1 MSSETFE
8 IIELANGDVA
18 LRRAG
23 HKEDPLVRIHFSEES
38 VEFLRE
44 HKIAVARAM
53 LEAGVEAVQDLGELA
68 ADAFYEEGLD
78 EDEEGAPVNHTI
90 H

>member
-23 HKEDPLVRIHFSEES
+23 DREDPLVRIHFSDES
-38 VEFLRE
+38 RDFLRE

-53 LEAGVEAVQDLGELA
+53 LEAGIEAVQNIEEMELE
-68 ADAFYEEGLD
+68 FHEEHD
-78 EDEEGAPVNHTI
+78 EDELEPVNHTI

>member
-1 MSSETFE
+1 MSSETYE
-8 IIELANGDVA
+8 IIELSNGDVA

-38 VEFLRE
+38 LEFLRE
-44 HKIAVARAM
+44 HKIAIARAM
-53 LEAGVEAVQDLGELA
+53 LEAGIEAVQDINELEPEP
-68 ADAFYEEGLD
+68 F
-78 EDEEGAPVNHTI
+78 EDEEVDITEHTI

>member
-23 HKEDPLVRIHFSEES
+23 HKEEPLVRIHFSDES
-38 VEFLRE
+38 LQFLRE
-44 HKIAVARAM
+44 HKIAIARAM
-53 LEAGVEAVQDLGELA
+53 LEAGIEAVQNIDEIDPEFHEEEEL
-68 ADAFYEEGLD
+68 E
-78 EDEEGAPVNHTI
+78 PVNHTI

>member
-8 IIELANGDVA
+8 IVELANGDVA

-23 HKEDPLVRIHFSEES
+23 HREDPLVRIHFSAES
-38 VEFLRE
+38 LEFLRE
-44 HKIAVARAM
+44 HKVAVARAM
-53 LEAGVEAVQDLGELA
+53 LEAGIEAVQ
-68 ADAFYEEGLD
+68 YMEEQGAEYL
-78 EDEEGAPVNHTI
+78 EEEEEEVPVNHTV

>member
-23 HKEDPLVRIHFSEES
+23 EREDPLVRIHFSEES
-38 VEFLRE
+38 RHFLRE
-44 HKIAVARAM
+44 HKIAIARAM
-53 LEAGVEAVQDLGELA
+53 LEAGIEAVQNIDEMDPDFL
-68 ADAFYEEGLD
+68 EE
-78 EDEEGAPVNHTI
+78 EDPEPINHTI

>member
-23 HKEDPLVRIHFSEES
+23 ERDDPLVRIHFSEES
-38 VEFLRE
+38 AQFLRE
-44 HKIAVARAM
+44 HKIAIAKAM
-53 LEAGVEAVQDLGELA
+53 LEAGIEAVQNLGDSEPEVFEEEL
-68 ADAFYEEGLD
+68 E
-78 EDEEGAPVNHTI
+78 PVNHTI

>member
-8 IIELANGDVA
+8 IVELANGDVA

-23 HKEDPLVRIHFSEES
+23 HREDPLVRIHFSSES
-38 VEFLRE
+38 LDFLRE
-44 HKIAVARAM
+44 HKIAIARAM
-53 LEAGVEAVQDLGELA
+53 LEAGIEAVQNIDDMEPGY
-68 ADAFYEEGLD
+68 FD
-78 EDEEGAPVNHTI
+78 EDEEITPVNHTV